1 MTPSKTHS
9 QLTQAA
15 PPDPWT
21 ILLDGRLRAREAAIY
36 FAHAFIQFGIDEWLH
51 HFHLF
56 SDAEI
61 LVISRWLRQRMDHG
75 PVVRVMILDHHTVV
89 CSSPAEANSEQL
101 NPTTGERAIVR
112 SETIHKAETMFV
124 LNVSNMTKRI
134 TAAIK
139 EAKESHGKETLPEV
153 QPSATS

>member
-1 MTPSKTHS
+1 M
-9 QLTQAA
+9 LTQAQLKA
-15 PPDPWT
+15 IYPLLEDSWLL
-21 ILLDGRLRAREAAIY
+21 LLDQND
-36 FAHAFIQFGIDEWLH
+36 AHAFIQFGIDEWLH

-75 PVVRVMILDHHTVV
+75 PVARVMVLDHHIVA

-101 NPTTGERAIVR
+101 NPATGERAIVR

-134 TAAIK
+134 TAALSK
-139 EAKESHGKETLPEV
+139 EAHGQETK
-153 QPSATS
+153 TS